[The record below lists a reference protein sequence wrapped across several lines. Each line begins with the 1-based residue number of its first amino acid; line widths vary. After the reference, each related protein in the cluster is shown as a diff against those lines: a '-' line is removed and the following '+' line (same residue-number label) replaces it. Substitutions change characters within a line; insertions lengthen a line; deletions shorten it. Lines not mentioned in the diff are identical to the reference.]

1 MMQIRLSGS
10 GGQGLI
16 LAGIIL
22 AEAAVIDGKEVVQTQ
37 DYGPEARGGS
47 SKSECVI
54 SDDVIDYP
62 KVTVADVV
70 LCLNQESYNKYS
82 QDVHAK
88 GKVIVDTTLVKEYDH
103 HQENIVALP
112 ITKMATEELGKAIFA
127 NIIALGAVVGL
138 TGVVSKDAIEQ
149 AVLARVPKGTEEL
162 NRKAL
167 ALGWEM
173 VKKV

>member
-1 MMQIRLSGS
+1 MIQIRLSGS

-47 SKSECVI
+47 SKSECII

-62 KVTVADVV
+62 KVTTADIV
-70 LCLNQESYNKYS
+70 LCLNQQSYNKYGKDI
-82 QDVHAK
+82 QPQ
-88 GKVIVDTTLVKEYDH
+88 GKVIVDTTLVKHFDK
-103 HQENIVALP
+103 QENTIALP
-112 ITKMATEELGKAIFA
+112 ITKTAIEELGRAIFT
-127 NIIALGAVVGL
+127 NIVALGAVVGA
-138 TGVVSKDAIEQ
+138 TGVVSKEAIEQ
-149 AVLARVPKGTEEL
+149 AVLARVPKATREL
-162 NRKAL
+162 NQKAL

-173 VKKV
+173 AKKV

>member
-54 SDDVIDYP
+54 SDEAIDYP
-62 KVTVADVV
+62 KVTIADVV
-70 LCLNQESYNKYS
+70 LCLNQESFNKYG
-82 QDVHAK
+82 QDVRDK
-88 GKVIVDTTLVKEYDH
+88 GKVIIDTALVKVYD

-112 ITKMATEELGKAIFA
+112 ITTTAVEKLGKAIFA
-127 NIIALGAVVGL
+127 NIVALGAVVGL
-138 TGVVSKDAIEQ
+138 TGVVSKEAIEQ
-149 AVLARVPKGTEEL
+149 AVLARVPKGTVEL

-167 ALGWEM
+167 ELGWEM
-173 VKKV
+173 VKKA

>member
-62 KVTVADVV
+62 KVAVADIV
-70 LCLNQESYNKYS
+70 LCLNQESYNKYG
-82 QDVHAK
+82 QEVHAK
-88 GKVIVDTTLVKEYDH
+88 SKVIIDTTLVKEYVQ
-103 HQENIVALP
+103 QENIVALP
-112 ITKMATEELGKAIFA
+112 ITKTAVEELGKAIFA
-127 NIIALGAVVGL
+127 NIIALGAVVSL
-138 TGVVSKDAIEQ
+138 TGVVSQDAIEQ

-167 ALGWEM
+167 KLGWEM

>member
-22 AEAAVIDGKEVVQTQ
+22 AEAAVIDGKETVQTQ

-47 SKSECVI
+47 SKSECII
-54 SDDVIDYP
+54 SDDAIDYP

-70 LCLNQESYNKYS
+70 LCLNQESYNKYGK
-82 QDVHAK
+82 DVHDQ
-88 GKVIVDTTLVKEYDH
+88 GKVIIDTTLVREYDI
-103 HQENIVALP
+103 QENIVALP
-112 ITKMATEELGKAIFA
+112 ITKTAIEELGKAIFA
-127 NIIALGAVVGL
+127 NIMALGAVVGL
-138 TGVVSKDAIEQ
+138 TGVVSREAMEQ

-173 VKKV
+173 AKKV